1 MSSYAFFLGCL
12 MPNRY
17 PGIEKAT
24 KEVFKHL
31 NVELKDFNGASCC
44 PAPGVTRSFDQTTWM
59 TIGARNLAIAEQM
72 GENIITVCNGCH
84 GSLYESAHML
94 QNDDLRAKANE
105 HLKKIGMEYKGGTKV
120 YHFAEVLYREIT
132 VEKVKEA
139 VTQKLELNVA
149 PFYGCHFLKPS
160 KEKNIDNPE
169 RPHLLDD
176 LIEATGAT
184 SVEYRDRMT
193 CCGAGGGVRARSP
206 DLALQFTS
214 KHLENMR
221 DAGVDCIVDV
231 CPFCHLQF
239 DRGQVDLKVDEKDV
253 IPVLHLSQFYGLAF
267 GMDKN
272 ELGLELNS
280 SPVKIKG
287 LI

>member
-1 MSSYAFFLGCL
+1 
-12 MPNRY
+12 MPSRY

-24 KEVFKHL
+24 QGVFGHL
-31 NVELKDFNGASCC
+31 GVELKDFTGASCC
-44 PAPGVTRSFDQTTWM
+44 PAPGVTRSFDQDTWM
-59 TIGARNLAIAEQM
+59 TIGARNLAIAEQL
-72 GENIITVCNGCH
+72 GGKVVTVCNGCH

-94 QNDDLRAKANE
+94 HDENKRAVANE
-105 HLKKIGMEYKGGTKV
+105 HLKKINMEYKGGTEV
-120 YHFAEVLYREIT
+120 SHFAEVLHRVVT
-132 VEKVKEA
+132 PEKIKEK
-139 VTQKLELNVA
+139 VTQKLDLNVA

-169 RPHLLDD
+169 RPRLLDD
-176 LIEATGAT
+176 LIEATGAN
-184 SVEYRDRMT
+184 SIEYRDRMT

-206 DLALQFTS
+206 DLALQFTA

-253 IPVLHLSQFYGLAF
+253 IPVLHLSQFYGLAM
-267 GMDKN
+267 GLEKK

>member
-1 MSSYAFFLGCL
+1 

-24 KEVFKHL
+24 LEVFKHL
-31 NVELKDFNGASCC
+31 GIELKDFTGASCC

-59 TIGARNLAIAEQM
+59 TIGARNLAIAEKM
-72 GENIITVCNGCH
+72 GEPIITICNGCH
-84 GSLYESAHML
+84 GSLFEAAHMMH
-94 QNDDLRAKANE
+94 DDKKRAIANE
-105 HLKKIGMEYKGGTKV
+105 HLAKIGMEYKGTTKV
-120 YHFAEVLYREIT
+120 YHFAEVLYKDIT
-132 VEKVKEA
+132 PEKIKEVVKK
-139 VTQKLELNVA
+139 KLELNVA

-206 DLALQFTS
+206 DLALQFTQ

-221 DAGVDCIVDV
+221 DAGVDCLVDV

-239 DRGQVDLKVDEKDV
+239 DLGQSDLKVEEKDQ

-267 GMDKN
+267 DLDKKM
-272 ELGLELNS
+272 LGLELNKT
-280 SPVKIKG
+280 PVKIKG
-287 LI
+287 LV

>member
-1 MSSYAFFLGCL
+1 

-24 KEVFKHL
+24 KQVFSNL
-31 NVELKDFNGASCC
+31 GVDLKDFTGASCC

-59 TIGARNLAIAEQM
+59 TIGARNLAIAEGM
-72 GENIITVCNGCH
+72 GENILTVCNGCH

-94 QNDDLRAKANE
+94 HDDKLRGTANE
-105 HLKKIGMEYKGGTKV
+105 HLGKIGKEYKGGTKV
-120 YHFAEVLYREIT
+120 YHFAEVLYKDIT
-132 VEKVKEA
+132 PDAIREKVK
-139 VTQKLELNVA
+139 QKLDINVA

-169 RPHLLDD
+169 RPRLLDD

-193 CCGAGGGVRARSP
+193 CCGAGGGVRARTP
-206 DLALQFTS
+206 DLALQFTQ

-221 DAGVDCIVDV
+221 GAGVDCIVDV

-239 DRGQVDLKVDEKDV
+239 DGGQKDLNIDEKDQ

-267 GMDKN
+267 GVDKS
-272 ELGLELNS
+272 ELGLELNTT
-280 SPVKIKG
+280 PVKIKG

>member
-1 MSSYAFFLGCL
+1 
-12 MPNRY
+12 
-17 PGIEKAT
+17 
-24 KEVFKHL
+24 
-31 NVELKDFNGASCC
+31 
-44 PAPGVTRSFDQTTWM
+44 M
-59 TIGARNLAIAEQM
+59 TIGARNLAIAEQL
-72 GENIITVCNGCH
+72 GGKVVTVCNGCH

-94 QNDDLRAKANE
+94 HDEDKRAVANE
-105 HLKKIGMEYKGGTKV
+105 HLKKINMEYKGGTEV
-120 YHFAEVLYREIT
+120 SHFAEVLHKVVTPDAIK
-132 VEKVKEA
+132 EK

-176 LIEATGAT
+176 LIEATGAN
-184 SVEYRDRMT
+184 SIEYRDRMT
-193 CCGAGGGVRARSP
+193 CCGAGGGVRARNP
-206 DLALQFTS
+206 DLALQFTA
-214 KHLENMR
+214 KHLENMK

-239 DRGQVDLKVDEKDV
+239 DRGQVDLKVDDKDV

-267 GMDKN
+267 GLNKK

-280 SPVKIKG
+280 SPVAIKG